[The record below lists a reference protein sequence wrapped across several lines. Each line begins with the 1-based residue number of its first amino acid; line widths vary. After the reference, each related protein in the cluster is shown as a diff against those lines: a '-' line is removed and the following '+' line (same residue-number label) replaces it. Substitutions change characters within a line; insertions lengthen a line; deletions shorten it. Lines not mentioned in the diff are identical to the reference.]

1 MFVLR
6 LMQRIKIG
14 LGAPDRGARHTV
26 DGEAIK
32 KVMDAGDVLG
42 GHMTAPFR
50 QETQN
55 GFGLDAG
62 ITQFGQ
68 ADGLVAFGKAFAIFI
83 QHQGTCHH
91 LGEGHP
97 SIFDSTIWRAVLE
110 EVVARKPC

>member
-1 MFVLR
+1 MPVGHGFLKLVSLLGESHPLCLFLR

-83 QHQGTCHH
+83 QHQGNMTPF
-91 LGEGHP
+91 G
-97 SIFDSTIWRAVLE
+97 
-110 EVVARKPC
+110 

>member
-1 MFVLR
+1 MPVSHGFLKLVSLLGAPHPLCLFLR

-14 LGAPDRGARHTV
+14 LGATDRGARYSV
-26 DGEAIK
+26 DGEAIE

-42 GHMTAPFR
+42 GLVTAPFR
-50 QETQN
+50 QEAQN

-83 QHQGTCHH
+83 QHQGNMPPF
-91 LGEGHP
+91 G
-97 SIFDSTIWRAVLE
+97 
-110 EVVARKPC
+110 